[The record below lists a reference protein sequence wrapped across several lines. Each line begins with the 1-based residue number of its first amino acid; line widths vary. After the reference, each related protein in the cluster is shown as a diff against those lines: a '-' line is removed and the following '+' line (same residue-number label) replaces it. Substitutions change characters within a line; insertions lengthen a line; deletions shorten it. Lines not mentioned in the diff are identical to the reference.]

1 MTPRERSTS
10 ANASCSAC
18 ARLTQSTSSNSR
30 SAALSGVRRLSSRPG
45 RCRITCRSRPT
56 SESTWNIA
64 PPFGLSLVPCVYP
77 IRRPCQPDVSAGSAA
92 SARSGRAVRAGRHG
106 GGMTYS
112 IVAEGLVKRFGETV
126 ALDGIDLAVHTGSV
140 FGLLGPNGAGK
151 TTAVRILATLLRP
164 DGGHAAVCGHDVVT
178 HAHQVRKLTGL
189 TGQYA
194 SVDETLTGREN
205 LILIGRLTG
214 QSRAESRA
222 RAADLLAA
230 FRLADAGDRA
240 AKTYSGGMRRRLDLA
255 ASLVTRPRVLYLDEP
270 TTGLDPLSRNEMW
283 DVVRGLTATGVTV
296 LLTTQYLEEA
306 DQLANEIAVVDHGT
320 VITTGTPEELKARTG
335 AQTLSVRPAS
345 PADVRTVMAVL
356 AGFGQAEPEVR
367 GTTVTVPVGEEDV
380 LPAVMRRF
388 EDTGVRV
395 AELTLRG
402 SSLDEVFL
410 SLTGRRAET
419 EELEGSAA

>member
-1 MTPRERSTS
+1 
-10 ANASCSAC
+10 
-18 ARLTQSTSSNSR
+18 
-30 SAALSGVRRLSSRPG
+30 
-45 RCRITCRSRPT
+45 
-56 SESTWNIA
+56 
-64 PPFGLSLVPCVYP
+64 
-77 IRRPCQPDVSAGSAA
+77 
-92 SARSGRAVRAGRHG
+92 
-106 GGMTYS
+106 MTYS
-112 IVAEGLVKRFGETV
+112 ILAEGLVKRFEDTV
-126 ALDGIDLAVHTGSV
+126 ALDGIDLAVRTGSV

-151 TTAVRILATLLRP
+151 TTAVRILATLVRP
-164 DGGHAAVCGHDVVT
+164 DGGHATVCGHDVVS
-178 HAHQVRKLTGL
+178 HAHQVRQLTGL

-194 SVDETLTGREN
+194 SVDETLTGIEN
-205 LILIGRLTG
+205 LVLIGRLTG
-214 QSRAESRA
+214 QPRAAARSRA
-222 RAADLLAA
+222 RDLLAE
-230 FRLADAGDRA
+230 FRLTDAADRPVR
-240 AKTYSGGMRRRLDLA
+240 TYSGGMRRRLDLA

-270 TTGLDPLSRNEMW
+270 TTGLDPRSRNEMW
-283 DVVRGLTATGVTV
+283 DVVRALAASGVTV

-306 DQLANEIAVVDHGT
+306 DQLADEIAVVDHGT